1 MSVRFVSTLIAAAIV
16 TGCSSVTPSRSSTAT
31 PSSMAEGSAVVDDL
45 TVKWEI
51 VGSAGHA
58 GALEARTG
66 DSIWRIR
73 FGGLELCR
81 GEPRA
86 CKPVA
91 TDGVPPD
98 TLVVPQ
104 IEPGRR
110 SETPSNAVW
119 LRGLPAAAI
128 RGGKGALAYCSAE
141 GDEPRCAAAKF
152 PVQHDVVRGVLAT
165 KRIRMPKPKDAIWV
179 ALSKRVAR
187 CVASPETLDPRCEV
201 VDVPEVDL

>member
-1 MSVRFVSTLIAAAIV
+1 
-16 TGCSSVTPSRSSTAT
+16 
-31 PSSMAEGSAVVDDL
+31 MAEGAAVVDDL

-66 DSIWRIR
+66 DSVWRIR
-73 FGGLELCR
+73 FGELELCR

-98 TLVVPQ
+98 TLLVPQ

-110 SETPSNAVW
+110 SATAANAVW
-119 LRGLPAAAI
+119 VRGLPAAAI
-128 RGGKGALAYCSAE
+128 RGGKGAIAYCSAE
-141 GDEPRCAAAKF
+141 GGDPHCAAATF
-152 PVQHDVVRGVLAT
+152 SVQRDVVRWVLAT
-165 KRIRMPKPKDAIWV
+165 SRIRLPEPKDAVWL
-179 ALSKRVAR
+179 ALSKSVAR

-201 VDVPEVDL
+201 VVVPEVDL